1 MIPGLN
7 PKELEKAMKKLGIKQ
22 QSIEA
27 YEVIIKTKDKELIIK
42 DPQIVKMNAMGQE
55 SLQITGKIEER
66 ALGVSEDDVKTVIE
80 QAKVDYNKAKKALEE
95 NKGDLAKT
103 ILELQEKD

>member
-1 MIPGLN
+1 MLGLN

-22 QSIEA
+22 ETIEA
-27 YEVIIKTKDKELIIK
+27 SEVIIKTKDKELVINN
-42 DPQIVKMNAMGQE
+42 PQIVKMNAMGQE

-66 ALGVSEDDVKTVIE
+66 SLGVSEEDIKTVME
-80 QAKVDYNKAKKALEE
+80 QTKADYNKAKRVLEA